1 MRITLTSLVSPGD
14 LRPAVSFP
22 LLMLSLFH
30 LIVPPAPPTFI
41 VHDTRFLDPSYPDPP
56 PSLALVI
63 LNSDH
68 DNPTTPP
75 KLPAMLD
82 HLFAISSYA
91 ICADGGANRLYDMT
105 EGLRNSDGVGVISRA
120 ACPRVFPNAIKGD
133 MDSIR
138 SDVRGYYTSAG
149 VSVVEDD
156 GMDTNDLEKCL
167 WEVNNNVQVRSN

>member
-1 MRITLTSLVSPGD
+1 
-14 LRPAVSFP
+14 
-22 LLMLSLFH
+22 
-30 LIVPPAPPTFI
+30 
-41 VHDTRFLDPSYPDPP
+41 
-56 PSLALVI
+56 
-63 LNSDH
+63 
-68 DNPTTPP
+68 
-75 KLPAMLD
+75 
-82 HLFAISSYA
+82 
-91 ICADGGANRLYDMT
+91 MT